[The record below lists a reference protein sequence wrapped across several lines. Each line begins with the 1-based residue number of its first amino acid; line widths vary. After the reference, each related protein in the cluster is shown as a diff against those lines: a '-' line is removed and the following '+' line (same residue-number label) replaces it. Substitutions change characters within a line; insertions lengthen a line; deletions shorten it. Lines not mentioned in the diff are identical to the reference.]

1 MPCLATRPGSL
12 RQQLYTGRY
21 VKQGSVT
28 THLSPP
34 PQTLEATGPSKRVS
48 KTLYLLGFLSSA
60 SCNVSGLNLE
70 EADEAAD
77 LGGLPEVLLFKI
89 FNAAQFQFLALCR
102 LANSKPETQL
112 LVITDGKYSLYFCS
126 AEKFSFQHLFT

>member
-1 MPCLATRPGSL
+1 MPCPATRPGSL

-77 LGGLPEVLLFKI
+77 SGGFLLFKI

-102 LANSKPETQL
+102 LANSKPETQS
-112 LVITDGKYSLYFCS
+112 LVIMDGKYSLYFCS
-126 AEKFSFQHLFT
+126 AEQFSFHHLFT